1 MIDSFRGKYAF
12 LSNFYPSEIS
22 IPYRYLGGYENIV
35 YPTVEHAF
43 QAAKTTDIEWKLRIA
58 NASSPALAK
67 RLGRKVPLDS
77 EWTHYKRWNDRRQT
91 VMKVFLVKKFMSIPE
106 LRTKLADTGDEEL
119 IEGNTW
125 NDTYWGVCR
134 GVGENHLGKLL
145 MEVREML

>member
-22 IPYRYLGGYENIV
+22 IPYRYLGGYDNIV

-43 QAAKTTDIEWKLRIA
+43 QAAKTTDIEWKQRIS

-67 RLGRKVPLDS
+67 RLGRKVPLTDR
-77 EWTHYKRWNDRRQT
+77 WGNKRRV
-91 VMKVFLVKKFMSIPE
+91 VMRVFLVKKFMSIPE